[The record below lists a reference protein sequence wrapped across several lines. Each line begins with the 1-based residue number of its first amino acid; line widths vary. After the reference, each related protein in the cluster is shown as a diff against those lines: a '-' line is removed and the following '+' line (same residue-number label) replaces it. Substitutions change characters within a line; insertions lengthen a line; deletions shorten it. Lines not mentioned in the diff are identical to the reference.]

1 MIVLRFKNAPSSKPP
16 KIWEVPS
23 LGVFILKRRRFNM
36 STAILVDGGFYL
48 KRAQFLWGNKSPEDR
63 AKELF
68 TYCLKHLNDKNEER
82 KLYRIFF
89 YDCPPSTKKVY
100 HPLLKKT
107 VDLGKSDL
115 YSWANEF
122 HNHLRE
128 KRKMALR
135 LGLLNDNKLHYTLS
149 SNALNKLCRGEI
161 TTSDFNESDFK
172 LSVEQKGVDMR
183 IGLDIASISYKRQVE
198 RIVLVSGD
206 SDFVPAAKLAR
217 REGMEFVLDP
227 MWASIKPDLQE
238 HIDRLR
244 STFPKPQKHHATET
258 TEYTVDEG

>member
-1 MIVLRFKNAPSSKPP
+1 
-16 KIWEVPS
+16 
-23 LGVFILKRRRFNM
+23 M

-115 YSWANEF
+115 YNWANEF

-149 SNALNKLCRGEI
+149 PSALKKLCRGEI
-161 TTSDFNESDFK
+161 ATSDFNESDFK
-172 LSVEQKGVDMR
+172 LAVEQKGVDMR
-183 IGLDIASISYKRQVE
+183 IGLDISSMSYRG
-198 RIVLVSGD
+198 IVTQMILISGD
-206 SDFVPAAKLAR
+206 SDFIPAAKHAR
-217 REGMEFVLDP
+217 REGIDFILDP
-227 MWASIKPDLQE
+227 LWSPVKNELLEHLDGIK
-238 HIDRLR
+238 
-244 STFPKPQKHHATET
+244 T
-258 TEYTVDEG
+258 YTPRPSSDGKKD